1 MKKYYSLV
9 VSVLNENGNR
19 VEAHEIIGGNN
30 KKEIIKFRTQL
41 KKAIQSGKYDRFNQ
55 KGCNLEADIEVHT
68 DDTYELI
75 EII

>member
-9 VSVLNENGNR
+9 VSVLDEDGNR

-30 KKEIIKFRTQL
+30 KKEIIKYRTQL
-41 KKAIQSGKYDRFNQ
+41 RKAIRGGKYDRLNQ
-55 KGCNLEADIEVHT
+55 KGYTLEADIEVHN